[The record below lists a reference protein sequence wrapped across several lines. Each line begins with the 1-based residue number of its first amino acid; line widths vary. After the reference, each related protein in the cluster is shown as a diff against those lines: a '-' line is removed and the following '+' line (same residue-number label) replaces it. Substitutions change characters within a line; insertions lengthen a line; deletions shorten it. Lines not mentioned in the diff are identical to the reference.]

1 MTANDLGMADHID
14 RRLEK
19 FADVDIELVCR
30 LGADAA
36 AAHQGGV
43 AMSFYAL
50 CASILIADPRR
61 REGAKGVFATATLKL
76 PPTADDDAILVN
88 VIAFGDKATQLP
100 DFVWDEA
107 DAISGRTRPRRWT
120 RHDGSVHHGLSL
132 VAEQGAGGKPKRMAV
147 TAPRTR
153 PKPRQ
158 PSLPVAPLP
167 NDDVSDL
174 WREEALG
181 L

>member
-1 MTANDLGMADHID
+1 
-14 RRLEK
+14 
-19 FADVDIELVCR
+19 
-30 LGADAA
+30 
-36 AAHQGGV
+36 
-43 AMSFYAL
+43 MSFYAL
-50 CASILIADPRR
+50 CASILIADLRR
-61 REGAKGVFATATLKL
+61 REGARGVFATATLKL